1 MNRKTPLVLFLATFG
16 LVLGS
21 LASGVQAASQ
31 PNVLLVSCT
40 AIFNPATGELPFPN
54 NLLFAGSKDGTLNIP
69 VANPDD
75 LADPRVALNALD
87 GFSTVA
93 PLTASF
99 EAYVQASSLKGGTT
113 VRVFEVVLNNPF
125 LDPTTQAPWAIT
137 AVRRELQPEIDYT
150 LQINAQSYKN
160 VLNILPLRPLS
171 PKTGYLVVLS
181 GPIQDVSRDGIADC
195 PDGISPSPTYAIA
208 KVTNPL
214 VDSSGKSIIGSL
226 SDAQAQALEPL
237 RRLVNNQESA
247 AASQGIARERIL
259 LSWTFMTQSID
270 DVFIALNQ
278 NRQPLGL
285 ALRPTGA
292 TTAAVPALNLPGFSD
307 IYAGALTIPY
317 YLDKTKPLTSAWQTA
332 AAQPVTRY
340 QPLPAMTAA
349 LKIPVLLTL
358 PNAKS
363 GQRQPADGWPVVI
376 FQHGITQNRS
386 NLLLLADAL
395 SFAGFA
401 AVAIDM
407 PLHGITDPANPFYL
421 SGLERT
427 FDLDLV
433 NNTTSAPG
441 ADGVIDPSGSYFIN
455 LQSLLTSR
463 DNTRQAAA
471 DLRQL
476 SANLPTVD
484 LNGDGRP
491 DLDVRQI
498 HFVGHSLGGIVGGA
512 FLATDDTVR
521 SATLAMAG
529 GGIAKLLDGSVSF
542 GPRIA
547 AGLAAVGILRGTPEY
562 NAFLVAAQTAV
573 DSGDPIN
580 YGAAAARLHPIHLIE
595 VVGGMGTPS
604 DQVVPNA
611 VENAPLAGTEALAR
625 VMGLQP
631 ASRSLVNEA
640 GVRAIVRF
648 NQGDHSSIINPTAA
662 VGATAEMQGQMIR
675 FLQTEGQELEILY
688 HPVVQ

>member
-1 MNRKTPLVLFLATFG
+1 MNRKTPLIRSLATFS
-16 LVLGS
+16 LMLGS
-21 LASGVQAASQ
+21 LAGGAQAASQ
-31 PNVLLVSCT
+31 PNALLVSCT

-93 PLTASF
+93 PITASF
-99 EAYVQASSLKGGTT
+99 DGYVRASTLKGGAT

-137 AVRRELQPEIDYT
+137 AVRRELTPETDYS
-150 LQINAQSYKN
+150 LNLEAQSVKN
-160 VLNILPLRPLS
+160 LLNILPLRPLA

-181 GPIQDVSRDGIADC
+181 GALMGEGRDGVAGC
-195 PDGISPSPTYAIA
+195 PGFSPSPTYALTKLGA
-208 KVTNPL
+208 PL
-214 VDSSGKSIIGSL
+214 VDASAKSVIPGL
-226 SDAQAQALEPL
+226 SDAQAQALEPV
-237 RRLVNNQESA
+237 RRLVNNQEDA
-247 AASQGIARERIL
+247 AVSQGIARERIL

-270 DVFIALNQ
+270 DVFMALSQ

-317 YLDKTKPLTSAWQTA
+317 YLDKTKPLTSVWQTA

-340 QPLPAMTAA
+340 QPLPTMTAA

-421 SGLERT
+421 TGLERT

-463 DNTRQAAA
+463 DNTRQAVE

-491 DLDVRQI
+491 DLDVRQM

-580 YGAAAARLHPIHLIE
+580 YAAAAARLHPIHLIE
-595 VVGGMGTPS
+595 VVGSAGGHS
-604 DQVVPNA
+604 DQVVPNT
-611 VENAPLAGTEALAR
+611 VENAPLAGTEPLAR
-625 VMGLQP
+625 IMGLQSV
-631 ASRSLVNEA
+631 SRSVVAEA